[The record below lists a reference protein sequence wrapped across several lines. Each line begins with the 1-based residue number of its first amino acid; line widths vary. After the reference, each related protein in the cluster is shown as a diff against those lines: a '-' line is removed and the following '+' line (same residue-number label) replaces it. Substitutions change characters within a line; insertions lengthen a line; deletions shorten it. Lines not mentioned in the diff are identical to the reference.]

1 LRFRG
6 RIPAG
11 LPGPTGVRAIGLPVV
26 RRIGVRRSGG
36 TSGAPRAPALAGA
49 HGGEARTK
57 GIAMPLSIGIVG
69 LPNVGKSTLFNALTR
84 AQNAQAANYPFCTIE
99 PNKAIVPVPDPRLD
113 ALTSLAKP
121 QKTLPATVEFTDIAG
136 LVKGAS
142 KGEGLGNKF
151 LANIRETQAVLH
163 VVRCFVDD
171 DVVHVHG
178 KVDPLTDI
186 DVIETELILADAQ
199 ALENRM
205 DRLRKQ
211 AKAGKEHQAR
221 LAVAEKLLAHLMEGR
236 PASALDG
243 RDEGAMAELFAEL
256 APITAKPVIYCANV
270 DESGLE
276 ADSPAVAAVRAH
288 AAKTGAPVVK
298 VSARMEEEMA
308 ALDDAERAE
317 FLESYGV
324 ESSGLDQV
332 IRTGYQVLGLASYFT
347 VGPKEV
353 RAWTIE
359 QGWKAPKA
367 ASVIHTDFER
377 GFIRAEVIAYAD
389 YVTHKTEAACRAAG
403 VLRQEGKEYVVKDG
417 DVMHFLFNV

>member
-1 LRFRG
+1 
-6 RIPAG
+6 
-11 LPGPTGVRAIGLPVV
+11 
-26 RRIGVRRSGG
+26 
-36 TSGAPRAPALAGA
+36 
-49 HGGEARTK
+49 
-57 GIAMPLSIGIVG
+57 MPLSIGIVG

-113 ALTSLAKP
+113 ALTSLARP

-151 LANIRETQAVLH
+151 LANIRETQAILH
-163 VVRCFVDD
+163 VVRCFEDP

-178 KVDPLTDI
+178 KVDPVTDI
-186 DVIETELILADAQ
+186 EVIETELILADAQ
-199 ALENRM
+199 VLENRM

-211 AKAGKEHQAR
+211 ARAGKEHQAK

-236 PASALDG
+236 PASALEG
-243 RDEGAMAELFAEL
+243 SGEGAMAELYAEL
-256 APITAKPVIYCANV
+256 GPITAKPVIYCANV
-270 DESGLE
+270 DEAGLGG
-276 ADSPAVAAVRAH
+276 DVAAVTAVRDH
-288 AAKTGAPVVK
+288 AARTGAPVVK

-332 IRTGYQVLGLASYFT
+332 IRTGYGVLGLASYFT

-377 GFIRAEVIAYAD
+377 GFIRAEVISYQD
-389 YVTHKTEAACRAAG
+389 YIAHSTEAACRAAG

-417 DVMHFLFNV
+417 DVVHFLFNV